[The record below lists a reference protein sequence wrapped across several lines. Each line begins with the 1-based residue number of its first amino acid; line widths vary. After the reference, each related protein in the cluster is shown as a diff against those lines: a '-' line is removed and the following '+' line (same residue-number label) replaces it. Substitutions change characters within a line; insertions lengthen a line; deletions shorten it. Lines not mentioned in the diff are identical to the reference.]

1 MAFNTDDGSKA
12 SNETEAV
19 IEEPK
24 EEEVEEVSETQIEVV
39 SSEESVEEPEEVYIK
54 RETEV
59 QTVESEPE
67 ELREH
72 ALVASGN
79 IDAKKTLTTDGPL
92 GDVIA
97 FGEIE
102 AEPRSLDIS
111 GKISASNDVSQ
122 AVIRSFDYESNNEE
136 NTFSQIRAL
145 KVGEYLNTAL
155 LDEYYVLTKDGV
167 ALHKIKDQ
175 NDTNLSF
182 DNIKLTFKNNQ
193 WTISGDKIEIDLPI
207 KVETSLDINSTELF
221 VKGTLMVEGELNA
234 TGELNIN
241 SGTPFSKALIVNNT
255 INVDKLVLIGRLHGS
270 GDFTSLGEV
279 NIMGNAEIDGDVTLY
294 GDAKINF
301 LDNIY
306 KAALYEAQ
314 EEAADQ
320 NSTMTLVHSQL
331 FSDVKGR
338 NSVVLFTFI
347 EGDYIIN
354 EQTLFKLI
362 ENNQTSKFSFK
373 SYLYGATIDYSAQL
387 QKFGGLSSY
396 YSNKLK
402 LLKKF
407 QNSGYSKIKISESL
421 DLAPSN
427 LYHTFE
433 DGNGNKLGTYLI
445 FSRMK
450 KFDENNLTQLNEE
463 DIEDSMYLLDNQKE
477 LLQEE
482 IEESLSVVE
491 TEIQRIID
499 DNETNLTTKSEFLL
513 ELESDKVEL
522 STFDL
527 DTFQTVTEEE
537 KVEEWLEYKELDGK
551 KNEVNC
557 TKVTVDYAK
566 SLEVNN
572 TKLEDVN
579 DSSLTQVELRGYR
592 YYTRYRTYY
601 SSYNRETTRTERR
614 YIWGVSHNSTRD
626 QWSNRVQLLNNGTS
640 AINDRGLSKDG
651 RCTPISVAMILN
663 YHRLRKRL
671 NSLYSGTSWRYID
684 RKLSGELSRQLKR
697 NSTRGSAYIA
707 TKPSYMLTGDM
718 GAKNHST
725 PFFNRIKS
733 YIKVNNPLLFDA
745 RSRVRLNNSR
755 ITLNG
760 HSMPLLG
767 YESKI
772 YRKNNID
779 YKSTKWVIVDTTW
792 YTRDMIRL
800 DGGYSY
806 AKVLFIRVR

>member
-320 NSTMTLVHSQL
+320 NSTMTLIHSQL

-362 ENNQTSKFSFK
+362 ENNQTSKFS
-373 SYLYGATIDYSAQL
+373 
-387 QKFGGLSSY
+387 
-396 YSNKLK
+396 
-402 LLKKF
+402 
-407 QNSGYSKIKISESL
+407 
-421 DLAPSN
+421 
-427 LYHTFE
+427 
-433 DGNGNKLGTYLI
+433 
-445 FSRMK
+445 
-450 KFDENNLTQLNEE
+450 
-463 DIEDSMYLLDNQKE
+463 
-477 LLQEE
+477 
-482 IEESLSVVE
+482 
-491 TEIQRIID
+491 
-499 DNETNLTTKSEFLL
+499 
-513 ELESDKVEL
+513 
-522 STFDL
+522 
-527 DTFQTVTEEE
+527 
-537 KVEEWLEYKELDGK
+537 
-551 KNEVNC
+551 
-557 TKVTVDYAK
+557 
-566 SLEVNN
+566 
-572 TKLEDVN
+572 
-579 DSSLTQVELRGYR
+579 
-592 YYTRYRTYY
+592 
-601 SSYNRETTRTERR
+601 
-614 YIWGVSHNSTRD
+614 
-626 QWSNRVQLLNNGTS
+626 
-640 AINDRGLSKDG
+640 
-651 RCTPISVAMILN
+651 
-663 YHRLRKRL
+663 
-671 NSLYSGTSWRYID
+671 
-684 RKLSGELSRQLKR
+684 
-697 NSTRGSAYIA
+697 
-707 TKPSYMLTGDM
+707 
-718 GAKNHST
+718 
-725 PFFNRIKS
+725 
-733 YIKVNNPLLFDA
+733 
-745 RSRVRLNNSR
+745 
-755 ITLNG
+755 
-760 HSMPLLG
+760 
-767 YESKI
+767 
-772 YRKNNID
+772 
-779 YKSTKWVIVDTTW
+779 
-792 YTRDMIRL
+792 
-800 DGGYSY
+800 
-806 AKVLFIRVR
+806 